1 MSPRTYIAVVG
12 GHHVDDATVRRAEEV
27 GRAIAEAGAVL
38 VCGGRGGVMEAA
50 CRGARSAGGT
60 TLGILPGESRED
72 ANDHIDV
79 AVATGL
85 GEMRNMVV
93 VHSADVVIALA
104 GEYGTLSEIA
114 FALRVGTPVV
124 GIDTWELARRG
135 QGVSDGIVRVD
146 DPRAA
151 VTEAMRLARR

>member
-1 MSPRTYIAVVG
+1 MTARTYIAVVG
-12 GHHVDDATVRRAEEV
+12 GHDVDDETVRRAEEV

-60 TLGILPGESRED
+60 TLGILPGESRD
-72 ANDHIDV
+72 HANDHLDI

-85 GEMRNMVV
+85 GEMRNMIV
-93 VHSADVVIALA
+93 VHSADVVVALA

-124 GIDTWELARRG
+124 GIDTWELGRRG
-135 QGVSDGIVRVD
+135 QTSDGIVRVD
-146 DPRAA
+146 DARGA
-151 VTEAMRLARR
+151 VNEAMRLALR